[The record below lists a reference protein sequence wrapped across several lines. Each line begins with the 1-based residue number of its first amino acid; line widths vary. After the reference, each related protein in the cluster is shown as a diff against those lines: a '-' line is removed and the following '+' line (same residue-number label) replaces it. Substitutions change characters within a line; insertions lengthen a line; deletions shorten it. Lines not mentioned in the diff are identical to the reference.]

1 MYPNPASDVINI
13 NVNATA
19 SGVVEMTIY
28 SFDGKIVSE
37 SKGLKVE
44 NGNNSFTEN
53 VSNLNKGIYL
63 VRFTNSASNEVITKK
78 LIKN

>member
-1 MYPNPASDVINI
+1 
-13 NVNATA
+13 
-19 SGVVEMTIY
+19 MTIY
-28 SFDGKIVSE
+28 SFDGKIVSV